1 MSKLIPIFHGSSGLN
16 TKIDPARIRFNPKTG
31 ISDLAACVNCDIDDT
46 GRPFRRAG
54 FTATSRTENFHSLFS
69 AGSFALGVTDN
80 ALAVIEPDMSK
91 TNIRNVTVGAKMS
104 YVRDTD
110 GKQDI
115 IYYANG
121 HQNGRIINKIS
132 HTWPVG
138 TYVGPETRKI
148 FYAAPVGHL
157 LEIRNLRMFI
167 AVDNILWYSEPGA
180 YNLYRLASNYFA
192 FPSRIRMIQAVAG
205 GLWIS
210 DNESV
215 YFLGGEIVPTA
226 MEMPIQVKKA
236 DFPAFEGTAVKAPA
250 SQIGIENLL
259 TGLVVVFAGPESIC
273 IGSIDGELIEFTRAK
288 IDLPMGLSGAGLYRN
303 GKYIVTIN

>member
-16 TKIDPARIRFNPKTG
+16 TKIDPTRIRFDPKTG
-31 ISDLAACVNCDIDDT
+31 ISDLAACVNIDLDDT

-54 FTATSRTENFHSLFS
+54 FTATSRTESWHSLFS
-69 AGSFALGVTDN
+69 AGSFGLGVTGN
-80 ALAVIEPDMSK
+80 ALAIIEPDMSK

-110 GKQDI
+110 GKQDV

-121 HQNGRIINKIS
+121 HEKGRVINKVS
-132 HTWPVG
+132 HTWSVG
-138 TYVGPETRKI
+138 TYVGPETRKT
-148 FYAAPVGHL
+148 FYEAPVGHL

-180 YNLYRLASNYFA
+180 YNLYRLAANYFA
-192 FPSRIRMIQAVAG
+192 FPSRIRMVQAVAG